1 MNEYLIF
8 MCSRSLIKN
17 KIYAGWYALILML
30 REYMRPWVCCFFRV
44 LNFKNNS
51 SILLSINRN
60 GYTHVSIILV
70 LLNISSI
77 LPAIC
82 PCGLALARYF
92 SQIDEK
98 RICHRRSRDK
108 MFISTYYYWSV
119 QEFSS
124 ICLLAYLTFSD
135 FLVIENYEWF
145 HHLKYI
151 IKIQTIKAPT
161 FLGLCWLELKQTIS
175 RGFFWREKCY
185 FQNYEYM

>member
-98 RICHRRSRDK
+98 KKYVVDVSETKCS
-108 MFISTYYYWSV
+108 
-119 QEFSS
+119 
-124 ICLLAYLTFSD
+124 LALIIIGQCRN
-135 FLVIENYEWF
+135 FLASAF
-145 HHLKYI
+145 
-151 IKIQTIKAPT
+151 
-161 FLGLCWLELKQTIS
+161 
-175 RGFFWREKCY
+175 
-185 FQNYEYM
+185 